1 MTEDDTTAII
11 RRIDL
16 SNTWKVKRAA
26 FERAIT
32 PQEPFSKMLVRAEI
46 KKQKILEANK
56 LKDPAPQKQVKGV
69 KTLTQ

>member
-1 MTEDDTTAII
+1 
-11 RRIDL
+11 
-16 SNTWKVKRAA
+16 
-26 FERAIT
+26 
-32 PQEPFSKMLVRAEI
+32 MLVRAEI